1 LRPVPPREWNNPGCF
16 SGFVAN
22 EGAGASEEMCRRDL
36 ARQAAFGQSAGG
48 RDIRRGFG
56 IVGQSLGHSVML
68 VGIEP
73 AIGKAGEVEKALG
86 FVLGNLGRA
95 ASPPELTLGGPEARL
110 SGATLIVYSGHDRS
124 TTLVGKISP
133 QLRVS

>member
-1 LRPVPPREWNNPGCF
+1 
-16 SGFVAN
+16 
-22 EGAGASEEMCRRDL
+22 MCRRDL
-36 ARQAAFGQSAGG
+36 ARQAASSQGAGG
-48 RDIRRGFG
+48 RDIRRGFW

-73 AIGKAGEVEKALG
+73 AIGKASEVQKPLG

-95 ASPPELTLGGPEARL
+95 AAPPQLALGGPKARL
-110 SGATLIVYSGHDRS
+110 SGAALIVYSGHDRS

-133 QLRVS
+133 QLRVSQSLIHCS

>member
-1 LRPVPPREWNNPGCF
+1 
-16 SGFVAN
+16 
-22 EGAGASEEMCRRDL
+22 MCRRDL
-36 ARQAAFGQSAGG
+36 ARQAASRQGAGG
-48 RDIRRGFG
+48 RDIRRGLW